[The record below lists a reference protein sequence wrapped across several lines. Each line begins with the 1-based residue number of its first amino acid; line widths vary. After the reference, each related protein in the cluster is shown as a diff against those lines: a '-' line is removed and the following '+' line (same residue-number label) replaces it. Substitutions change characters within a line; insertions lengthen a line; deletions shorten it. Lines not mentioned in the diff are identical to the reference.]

1 MSRMRPILSSLSS
14 RALCAA
20 LAFVS
25 GALAAPALFAEVS
38 VVTDARGR
46 CVRTVVVSEMQGP
59 RRMVWSP
66 ISPDADPSKI
76 LNPDGD
82 RMGDSAP
89 VVAQRRGS
97 GQPWVVWSASDGAD
111 QEIAFATWY
120 RGRWHG
126 PLLLDRVD
134 NSFDD
139 RDPQLAFDAAGRP
152 VAVWWRNEPIPQVYL
167 SVFTNGS
174 WTKPLAVSDP
184 TTSSRFPSLRISGS
198 QAVVSFYT
206 HAGQSVI
213 FQSLTA
219 LTLSPDGSGPLDGPV
234 PPPDF
239 QYSQSDNPP
248 PTPGTLPEPKFVN
261 RTQY

>member
-1 MSRMRPILSSLSS
+1 MSRTRPAPSSLAW

-20 LAFVS
+20 LALVCT
-25 GALAAPALFAEVS
+25 ALSVPSLFAEVS

-46 CVRTVVVSEMQGP
+46 YLRTVVLSEMQGS

-66 ISPDADPSKI
+66 VSPNADPSRI

-89 VVAQRRGS
+89 VVAERRGS
-97 GQPWVVWSASDGAD
+97 RQPWVIWSASDGAD

-126 PLLLDRVD
+126 PLLLDRAD
-134 NSFDD
+134 NAFDD

-167 SVFTNGS
+167 SVFSNGS

-184 TTSSRFPSLRISGS
+184 ATSSRFPSLRISGS
-198 QAVVSFYT
+198 QAVVSFHT
-206 HAGQSVI
+206 HAGQAVI
-213 FQSLTA
+213 FQSLTV
-219 LTLSPDGSGPLDGPV
+219 LSPSPDGSGPLDGPV

-239 QYSQSDNPP
+239 QYSQSDNPS
-248 PTPGTLPEPKFVN
+248 PTPGNLAEPKFLN
-261 RTQY
+261 PSMY

>member
-1 MSRMRPILSSLSS
+1 MSRTRPVPSSLFS

-20 LAFVS
+20 LALVCA
-25 GALAAPALFAEVS
+25 ALSAPSLFAEVS

-46 CVRTVVVSEMQGP
+46 YLRTVVLSEMQGS

-66 ISPDADPSKI
+66 VSQNADPTRI
-76 LNPDGD
+76 LNPAGD

-89 VVAQRRGS
+89 VVAESRGS
-97 GQPWVVWSASDGAD
+97 RQPWVVWSASDGAD

-126 PLLLDRVD
+126 PFLLDRAD

-139 RDPQLAFDAAGRP
+139 RDPQLAFDAAGHP
-152 VAVWWRNEPIPQVYL
+152 VAVWWRNAPIPQVYL
-167 SVFTNGS
+167 SVFTKGS
-174 WTKPLAVSDP
+174 WTKPLAVSDSATP
-184 TTSSRFPSLRISGS
+184 SRSPSLRISGS
-198 QAVVSFYT
+198 QAVVSFHT
-206 HAGQSVI
+206 RAGQTVI

-219 LTLSPDGSGPLDGPV
+219 LTSSPDGSGPLDGPV

-239 QYSQSDNPP
+239 QYSQTDNPS
-248 PTPGTLPEPKFVN
+248 PTPGTLPEPEFVKPT
-261 RTQY
+261 RY